1 MTETSAA
8 NGPGAVNGSAVG
20 QVVGLWRYPVKSMMG
35 EELTATQVTDHGFL
49 GDRAWGLID
58 LETGLVA
65 SAKYPRK
72 WPTMFEHRAAFIRE
86 PELGSDPPDVV
97 ITLADG
103 RKVRSDDAKTADV
116 LSEELGRRVRLA
128 SRSPDRASLEE
139 YWPDI
144 EGLALRETVT
154 DEPMPEGT
162 FFDVGIVHLLTTAT
176 IDALR
181 RAYPEGRFEA
191 RRFRPNIV
199 VAAANGAVDFVE
211 NDWVGHTVRIGPEAE
226 LHVDKACTR
235 CVMTTLP
242 QGDLPRDPGILR
254 TAARENSANV
264 GVYASVV
271 RPGTIRRG
279 DPIVVT

>member
-1 MTETSAA
+1 MNDPTADVSAPA
-8 NGPGAVNGSAVG
+8 

-35 EELTATQVTDHGFL
+35 EELTAIHVTERGLL

-58 LETGLVA
+58 LETGHVA
-65 SAKYPRK
+65 GAKYPRK
-72 WPTMFEHRAAFIRE
+72 WPTMFEHRAAFVRDPE
-86 PELGSDPPDVV
+86 PGSDPPDVV

-103 RKVRSDDAKTADV
+103 RKVRSDDAKISEI
-116 LSEELGRRVRLA
+116 LSDDLGRRVRLEA
-128 SRSPDRASLEE
+128 TSPDRASLEE

-181 RAYPEGRFEA
+181 KAYPDGRFEV

-199 VAAANGAVDFVE
+199 VAAGEATGYVE
-211 NDWVGHTVRIGPEAE
+211 NEWIGHDVRIGPEVA

-242 QGDLPRDPGILR
+242 QGDLPKDPGILR

-271 RPGTIRRG
+271 RSGSIRRG
-279 DPIVVT
+279 DPVVVG